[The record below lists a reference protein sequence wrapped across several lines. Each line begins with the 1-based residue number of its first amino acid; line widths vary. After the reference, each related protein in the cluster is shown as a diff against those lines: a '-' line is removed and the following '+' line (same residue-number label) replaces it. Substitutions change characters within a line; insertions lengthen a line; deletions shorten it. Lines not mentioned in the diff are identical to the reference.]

1 MDADAEDDEFRAQ
14 EKTSIVGGG
23 GAGGD
28 ASWPSMVFLFFLSLD
43 NCGYVVMWYVWI
55 GRIGVS
61 TMWFLDQ
68 WRRGRVL
75 RRSIL
80 QLRYVW
86 WYRLLCKRR
95 SIVVVI

>member
-43 NCGYVVMWYVWI
+43 NCGYVVCMDREDWSLNNVVLGSVATRMSASALNI
-55 GRIGVS
+55 ATAVCMVVS
-61 TMWFLDQ
+61 L
-68 WRRGRVL
+68 
-75 RRSIL
+75 
-80 QLRYVW
+80 
-86 WYRLLCKRR
+86 
-95 SIVVVI
+95 VV